1 MSLPFGLKERWRSKF
16 HFSTNGISLWEVNI
30 SLWFNCERKTMNRK
44 TLKTLLAVSV
54 TAVALSASAMA
65 ASIGGASV
73 EATALNLRTAP
84 STNASVITTS
94 PNGSVVVVGGKV
106 DDNWYKV
113 VYRGATGYMASEF
126 LNFSE
131 TMIGNFGTGTIYGN
145 YVRIRE
151 GASLDSQILTSLN
164 NGTRLTVLGVYGGWY
179 MVHGADVEGFVHSDY
194 FALNGGVADNF
205 FDTTLSPSLDETS
218 VSGQII
224 VDTAMK
230 YMGTPYVWGGTSERG
245 FDCSGLVYYVYKECG
260 YSINRTAASIY
271 ENGTYVEKSDLK
283 AGDAVCFSTSSSSIG
298 HVGIYIGDDQFIHAS
313 SGSGS
318 VIISELSSD
327 YYTRNYVGARRLV

>member
-1 MSLPFGLKERWRSKF
+1 
-16 HFSTNGISLWEVNI
+16 
-30 SLWFNCERKTMNRK
+30 MNRK
-44 TLKTLLAVSV
+44 TLKTLLAISV
-54 TAVALSASAMA
+54 MAAALSVSAMA

-73 EATALNLRTAP
+73 KADALNLRIDP
-84 STNASVITTS
+84 STDASVITTS
-94 PNGSVVVVGGKV
+94 PCGSVVVVGGKV

-126 LNFSE
+126 LDFSE
-131 TMIGNFGTGTIYGN
+131 NMSGNFGTGTIYGN

-151 GASLDSQILTSLN
+151 GASLDSKILTTLN

-179 MVHGADVEGFVHSDY
+179 KVQGAGVDGYVHSDY
-194 FALNGGVADNF
+194 FALNGGVPDNF
-205 FDTTLSPSLDETS
+205 SGTASSPSDGEASAT
-218 VSGQII
+218 GQMI

-230 YMGTPYVWGGTSERG
+230 YMGTPYVWGGTSENG

-271 ENGTYVEKSDLK
+271 ENGTYVEKSELE

>member
-1 MSLPFGLKERWRSKF
+1 
-16 HFSTNGISLWEVNI
+16 
-30 SLWFNCERKTMNRK
+30 MNRK

-54 TAVALSASAMA
+54 AAVALSASALA

-73 EATALNLRTAP
+73 KADALNLRTAP
-84 STNASVITTS
+84 STDASVITTS
-94 PNGSVVVVGGKV
+94 PCGSVVVVGDKV

-131 TMIGNFGTGTIYGN
+131 TMGGNFGTGTIYGN
-145 YVRIRE
+145 CVRIRE
-151 GASLDSQILTSLN
+151 GASLDSGILTTLN
-164 NGTRLTVLGVYGGWY
+164 NGTRLSVLGVYGGWY
-179 MVHGADVEGFVHSDY
+179 KVQGTGVEGYVHSDY
-194 FALNGGVADNF
+194 FALNGGVSDNF
-205 FDTTLSPSLDETS
+205 SDMNPSPSDGE
-218 VSGQII
+218 VSPLGQII

-230 YMGTPYVWGGTSERG
+230 YMGTPYVWGGTTESG

-271 ENGTYVEKSDLK
+271 ENGSYVEKSDLK
-283 AGDAVCFSTSSSSIG
+283 IGDAVCFSTNSASIG
-298 HVGIYIGDDQFIHAS
+298 HVGIYIGDGQFIHAS

-318 VIISELSSD
+318 VIISELSLD

>member
-1 MSLPFGLKERWRSKF
+1 
-16 HFSTNGISLWEVNI
+16 
-30 SLWFNCERKTMNRK
+30 MNRK
-44 TLKTLLAVSV
+44 TLKTLLAVLFAAS
-54 TAVALSASAMA
+54 AFSASAMA

-73 EATALNLRTAP
+73 KADALNLRAAP
-84 STNASVITTS
+84 STDASIITAS
-94 PNGSVVVVGGKV
+94 PSGSVVVVGGKV

-126 LNFSE
+126 LDFSE
-131 TMIGNFGTGTIYGN
+131 NISGNFGTGTIYGD

-151 GASLDSQILTSLN
+151 GASLDSKILTTLN
-164 NGTRLTVLGVYGGWY
+164 NGSRLRVLGVYGGWY
-179 MVHGADVEGFVHSDY
+179 KVQGTGVDGYVHSDY
-194 FALNGGVADNF
+194 FALNGGVSDNF
-205 FDTTLSPSLDETS
+205 SVTASSSFDGETS

-224 VDTAMK
+224 VNTAMK
-230 YMGTPYVWGGTSERG
+230 YIGTPYVWGGTSEKG
-245 FDCSGLVYYVYKECG
+245 FDCSGLVYYVYNECG

-271 ENGTYVEKSDLK
+271 ENGTYVEKPELK
-283 AGDAVCFSTSSSSIG
+283 AGDAVCFSTSSSYIG
-298 HVGIYIGDDQFIHAS
+298 HVGIYIGDGQFIHAS